1 MLPLICAMIVAGL
14 WLAKRY
20 NLGALGARAGNARS
34 VARLTETV
42 VLSPGIRLAVVDF
55 ADKRLLLAVTKQGA
69 HLLSETAATAFRME
83 EGGDARS
90 IVLSVIPAKAGL
102 PEHGLPG

>member
-1 MLPLICAMIVAGL
+1 LIWDYLLRLAIMLPLICAMIVGGL

-20 NLGALGARAGNARS
+20 NLGGLSARAGSGRS

-69 HLLSETAATAFRME
+69 NLLSETAAPAFKLE
-83 EGGDARS
+83 EGGNA
-90 IVLSVIPAKAGL
+90 
-102 PEHGLPG
+102 

>member
-34 VARLTETV
+34 VARPTETV

-55 ADKRLLLAVTKQGA
+55 ADKRLLLAVTKPGA
-69 HLLSETAATAFRME
+69 TRLSANDAPALRTG
-83 EGGDARS
+83 EGGREGEKVHSDISS
-90 IVLSVIPAKAGL
+90 I
-102 PEHGLPG
+102 E

>member
-1 MLPLICAMIVAGL
+1 MIWDYLLRLAIMLPLICAMIVAGL

-20 NLGALGARAGNARS
+20 NLGTLGARAGNARS
-34 VARLTETV
+34 VARLAETV

-69 HLLSETAATAFRME
+69 NLLSETAAPAFRME
-83 EGGDARS
+83 EGGDAR
-90 IVLSVIPAKAGL
+90 
-102 PEHGLPG
+102 